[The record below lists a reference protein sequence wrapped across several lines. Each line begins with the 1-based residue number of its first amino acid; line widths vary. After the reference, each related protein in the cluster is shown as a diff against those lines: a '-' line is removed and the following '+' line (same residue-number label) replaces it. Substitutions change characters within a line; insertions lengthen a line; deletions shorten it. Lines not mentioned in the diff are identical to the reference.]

1 MNDNEHKLRFGEKL
15 SYGLGDAASNLFWMS
30 IIFFQLYYYTDVFG
44 ISPEAAGVM
53 IFITRLLDTAN
64 DPIMGMIG
72 DRTSSRWGRF
82 RPYLLFGAV
91 PFAIAGTLVFASPEL
106 GEDGKL
112 VYAYISYSLFLLAY
126 TAVNIPYSSLM
137 GVISANPSE
146 RTAVSTYRF
155 TFAQAGGLLVQISTL
170 HLVDLFGGGNEALG
184 FRATMALY
192 GALAAVFFLI
202 TFYGTR
208 ERVEPP
214 AAQQSI
220 NPRKELLDLLK
231 NIPLPLFSLVSLI
244 YVVNRF
250 SLTALAV
257 MAALFAATFFYIRYQ
272 VRLPRD
278 RVSNTVQDLKY
289 LVTNVPWLILSVI
302 GVLTLLWVSMKNGVT
317 VYYFKYFIEGG
328 LTLPLLGELSNSTV
342 TSIFMGAGTVSVII
356 GTMCTRLLV
365 DLFDSKVR
373 LFIFL
378 MLFNGVSIMFVY
390 FLTPGDLYLIFA
402 LHLLG
407 SFLGGPPI
415 VIIFSMYAD
424 TADYSEWKNGRRA
437 TGLIFSAAG
446 FSQKMGWTIGPA
458 FAGLLLGYYGF
469 EANMAQNEQTLH
481 GLRMLIAVYPG
492 IIAFASGLIMFFYPL
507 NKGKM
512 EQIENDLAE
521 RKAAA

>member
-1 MNDNEHKLRFGEKL
+1 MTQHGHHLSLKEKF

-30 IIFFQLYYYTDVFG
+30 IIFFQLYFYTDVFG

-72 DRTSSRWGRF
+72 DRTKSRWGRF
-82 RPYLLFGAV
+82 RPYILFGAI
-91 PFAIAGTLVFASPEL
+91 PFGIAGTLVFLSPDL
-106 GEDGKL
+106 GPDGKL

-137 GVISANPSE
+137 GVISSDPAE
-146 RTAVSTYRF
+146 RTSVSTFRF
-155 TFAQAGGLLVQISTL
+155 TFAQAGGLLVQVSTL
-170 HLVDLFGGGNEALG
+170 YLVEFFGSGDQALG
-184 FRATMALY
+184 FRVTMGLY
-192 GALAAVFFLI
+192 GVMAAVFFLI

-214 AAQQSI
+214 VSQQSADT
-220 NPRKELLDLLK
+220 RKELFDLLK
-231 NIPLPLFSLVSLI
+231 NIPLPLLSLI
-244 YVVNRF
+244 ALIYFINRP
-250 SLTALAV
+250 SPVPAV
-257 MAALFAATFFYIRYQ
+257 IMLALFAATYLFIRHQ
-272 VRLPRD
+272 VRQPAD
-278 RVSNTVQDLKY
+278 QVSNTVQDLKY

-317 VYYFKYFIEGG
+317 VYYFKYFIQGG
-328 LTLPLLGELSNSTV
+328 LTLPLVGELSNSTI
-342 TSIFMGAGTVSVII
+342 TSIFMGGGTLSVIV
-356 GTMCTRLLV
+356 GTMCTRFLV

-378 MLFNGVSIMFVY
+378 MLLNGVSILFVY
-390 FLTPGDLYLIFA
+390 FLSPGDIYLIFA

-458 FAGLLLGYYGF
+458 FAGVLLGYYGF
-469 EANMAQNEQTLH
+469 EANMPQNEQTLH
-481 GLRMLIAVYPG
+481 GLRMLIAVIPG
-492 IIAFASGLIMFFYPL
+492 IIAFTSGLIMFFYPL
-507 NKGKM
+507 KKEVM
-512 EQIENDLAE
+512 EKIEKDLEA
-521 RKAAA
+521 RKADA

>member
-1 MNDNEHKLRFGEKL
+1 MARDEHTLKFGEKL

-30 IIFFQLYYYTDVFG
+30 IIFFQLYFYTDVFG
-44 ISPEAAGVM
+44 ISPKAAGVM

-64 DPIMGMIG
+64 DPIMGMIA
-72 DRTSSRWGRF
+72 DRTNSRWGRF
-82 RPYLLFGAV
+82 RPYLLFGAL
-91 PFAIAGTLVFASPEL
+91 PFAVAGTLVFTSLDL
-106 GEDGKL
+106 GDDGKL
-112 VYAYISYSLFLLAY
+112 VYAYISYSLFLLTY

-137 GVISANPSE
+137 GVISADPAE
-146 RTAVSTYRF
+146 RTSVSTFRF
-155 TFAQAGGLLVQISTL
+155 TFAQAGGLLVQVATL
-170 HLVDLFGGGNEALG
+170 SMVDFFGGGDEGLG
-184 FRATMALY
+184 FQITMGLY
-192 GALAAVFFLI
+192 GVLAALFFLI
-202 TFYGTR
+202 TFLGTH
-208 ERVEPP
+208 ERVQPP
-214 AAQQSI
+214 ATQQAVDT
-220 NPRKELLDLLK
+220 RKELFDLVK
-231 NIPLPLFSLVSLI
+231 NIPLPLLSLIALI
-244 YVVNRF
+244 YVANRP
-250 SLTALAV
+250 SLFAAGV
-257 MAALFAATFFYIRYQ
+257 SVALFAATYLYIRHQ
-272 VRLPRD
+272 VRLPAD

-289 LVTNVPWLILSVI
+289 LVTNAPWLILSVI

-317 VYYFKYFIEGG
+317 VYYFKYFIQGG
-328 LTLPLLGELSNSTV
+328 LTLPWIGELSNSTV

-390 FLTPGDLYLIFA
+390 FLTPGDIYLIFA
-402 LHLLG
+402 LHLVG

-458 FAGLLLGYYGF
+458 FAGVLLGYYGF
-469 EANMAQNEQTLH
+469 EANMAQNQQTLH

-492 IIAFASGLIMFFYPL
+492 IIAFTSGLIMFFYPL
-507 NKGKM
+507 KKEIM
-512 EQIENDLAE
+512 EKIESDLAQ
-521 RKAAA
+521 RKGDS